1 MKKKIILL
9 YSLFTFGASF
19 AQVGVGNTNPKVNL
33 DARAVTGNS
42 AIAFGNTNQ
51 TAPVAGG
58 GAMKY
63 DTGQLFYSNGTTW
76 IPVLEKQ
83 AGVFIPRVVASR
95 KKDDT
100 QVMGPTNTNE
110 SYVWT
115 FHQSVID
122 DGNWNDTASGYVVP
136 TSGFYQIS
144 LFGKIYANA
153 TNNSANWSIYVFD
166 GPTENRYILATQS
179 ILTAGG
185 FTATGGTL
193 ALYLTA
199 GQVVKLG
206 SAYCNGCGAAKT
218 YTVTPDAGFTI
229 TQLSNS

>member
-1 MKKKIILL
+1 MKKKITLIC
-9 YSLFTFGASF
+9 SLISFSASF
-19 AQVGVGNTNPKVNL
+19 AQVGIGNTNPTVNL
-33 DARAVTGNS
+33 DARATVGNS

-51 TAPVAGG
+51 TAPTAGG

-63 DTGQLFYSNGTTW
+63 DTGQLYYSNGTTW

-100 QVMGPTNTNE
+100 QTMGPTNTNK
-110 SYVWT
+110 SYIWT
-115 FHQSVID
+115 FHETVID
-122 DGNWNDTASGYVVP
+122 DGNWDDTASGYIVP
-136 TSGFYQIS
+136 TSGFYQVS

-153 TNNSANWSIYVFD
+153 TNNSANWTIYVFD
-166 GPTENRYILATQS
+166 GTTENRYIVATQS

-185 FTATGGTL
+185 YTATGGTL

-206 SAYCNGCGAAKT
+206 SAYCNGCNPAKT

>member
-1 MKKKIILL
+1 MKKKTILFCL
-9 YSLFTFGASF
+9 LIAFSISF
-19 AQVGVGNTNPKVNL
+19 AQVGVGNTNPAVNL
-33 DARAVTGNS
+33 DARAATGNS

-76 IPVLEKQ
+76 IPLLEKQ
-83 AGVFIPRVVASR
+83 VGVFIPRVVASR
-95 KKDDT
+95 KKTDIQT
-100 QVMGPTNTNE
+100 MGPTNTNE

-115 FHQSVID
+115 FQDGVID
-122 DGNWNDTASGYVVP
+122 DGNWDITANGYTIP
-136 TSGFYQIS
+136 TTGFYQIS
-144 LFGKIYANA
+144 LFGKIGVNL
-153 TNNSANWSIYVFD
+153 TNNSSNWTIFVFD
-166 GPTENRYILATQS
+166 GAVENRYIVATQN

-185 FTATGGTL
+185 TLATGGTL
-193 ALYLTA
+193 TLYLTT

-206 SAYCNGCGAAKT
+206 SAHCDGCGSVKT
-218 YTVTPDAGFTI
+218 YTVSPDASFTV